1 MQLLV
6 LMKPALIK
14 NKPLHPVSWEE
25 LPVGNHLKQS
35 LETILATTSR
45 RFFGYHLVKIGNLSH
60 QVEMSECSIKHTATL
75 ISDPS
80 EADTIASQTTDSLI
94 IGSSHKLPF
103 LEHSVDAFLLAHEL
117 DFSKDPHQI
126 LREVDRSLIPNGH
139 VVIVGFNPFSLAG
152 LFRYLPFKSNRL
164 LRDARFF
171 SSMRI
176 NDWLQ
181 LLGFETIE
189 QHQLVFS
196 SLLINRQN
204 PVLTRLE
211 ALCRRYLPIF
221 SSVYVIVAKKR
232 VVPLSLI
239 KPKWKLSPKF
249 SQVGA
254 SMKVKH

>member
-1 MQLLV
+1 
-6 LMKPALIK
+6 MKPALIK
-14 NKPLHPVSWEE
+14 NKPRHPRSWNE
-25 LPVGNHLKQS
+25 LPVGSHLKQS
-35 LETILATTSR
+35 LEDILAVSSR
-45 RFFGYHLVKIGNLSH
+45 RFFGYHLVKVGNLSH
-60 QVEMSECSIKHTATL
+60 QIAMQECSIKHTATL
-75 ISDPS
+75 VADAS
-80 EADTIASQTTDSLI
+80 EIEPIPEQTNESFVVGDA
-94 IGSSHKLPF
+94 HKLPF
-103 LEHSVDAFLLAHEL
+103 MESSIDAFLLAHEL

-139 VVIVGFNPFSLAG
+139 IVIVGFNPFSLAG
-152 LFRYLPFKSNRL
+152 LFRYLPLKSNRL

-196 SLLINRQN
+196 SLLINRQFR
-204 PVLTRLE
+204 VLTRLE
-211 ALCRRYLPIF
+211 ALCRKYLPIF

-254 SMKVKH
+254 SMKVEVLKGK